1 MPTSPTPTAVRLLKA
16 ASASADGVLPVTA
29 SPKVLRALLA
39 DGYMYQRDSDGYRL
53 SVEDALTA
61 RTGTLVIT
69 LEGRRA
75 ILSTPQLYALSR
87 HVEPS
92 GRLAPNVTWQTAK
105 SLAALGLV
113 EYRDANGATRTNDGD
128 TGVSGAV
135 HYPFRTD
142 LGGQV
147 AELAAVGPAPT
158 GARPLIAAVPGTSAD
173 APERRNA

>member
-1 MPTSPTPTAVRLLKA
+1 M
-16 ASASADGVLPVTA
+16 TA
-29 SPKVLRALLA
+29 SQKVLRALLT
-39 DGYMYQRDSDGYRL
+39 DGYMYRRDSDGYRL

-61 RTGTLVIT
+61 ATGTLVIT

-75 ILSTPQLYALSR
+75 VLSTPQLYALSR

-105 SLAALGLV
+105 SLAELGLV

-128 TGVSGAV
+128 TGASGAV

-142 LGGQV
+142 LGRQV
-147 AELAAVGPAPT
+147 AELAAVGPAPSH
-158 GARPLIAAVPGTSAD
+158 ARPLITVAPGSSAE